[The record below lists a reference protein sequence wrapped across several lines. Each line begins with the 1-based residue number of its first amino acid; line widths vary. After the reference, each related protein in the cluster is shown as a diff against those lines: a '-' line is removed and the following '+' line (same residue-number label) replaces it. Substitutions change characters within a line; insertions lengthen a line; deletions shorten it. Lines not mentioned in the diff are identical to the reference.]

1 MTVARQT
8 SPARTPPM
16 VKGLPLLG
24 NTVAA
29 LRDVCELLVQAYHLH
44 GPVFRLSRLGREATV
59 LAGLEANAFFLEH
72 EQSLFYSGDIY
83 KHLSGEG
90 GTPHSFIALDGLDHR
105 HLRRQM
111 RLGYSRQLTAAAV
124 PGLVEQVQAT
134 AQGWAPGERFDA
146 LELMAN
152 LAMQQASAA
161 LLGHTLAPGDYRPLN
176 AFSKTFV
183 GVGVDIQPPIL
194 LRRPAYQRGKRR
206 FLELMDEIFAEHAAH
221 GPAGARP
228 LNQIDIAGRATY
240 LDGTTLSERDAK
252 ACTYFSLVMNA
263 VYTNRVC
270 ANLLY
275 ALLKDAALMERV
287 LAEVDAVCEAGAVTI
302 IAMQRMP
309 VLRAAIRE
317 SLRRYPIPA
326 GIPRHAKAD
335 FEFGGY
341 SIRKGEKIYIAASVT
356 HFLPELFP
364 NPYAFD
370 VDRFLPP
377 RDEQRQPRA
386 LLPFGAGSHACLGSS
401 LATLFAQ
408 ISMIGLLRVA
418 QFQLAPDGYRIK
430 RVADPMPGPS
440 GMRVRVQPRQAP
452 ASVAGRRAVLD
463 DAQAALFAGAGLDR
477 VQQDALVARAARKVY
492 APNETIIRQG
502 DQADAFYILLRGAV
516 EVVLEQ
522 PGQPDRPLAQLADGA
537 FFGEIGLLQR
547 VRRTAT
553 VRVGAAGPA
562 EVLVLDRESFLEIVE
577 EFDLIEDEI
586 AALLRRRS
594 AELALARAL
603 PSLNRERIV
612 ELVPSSETLAYR
624 PGETIISQGDPA
636 SQFFVVVRGGV
647 EVFSRRPSGEA
658 LIDRCAA
665 GEYFGE
671 IGLLQGRTRTATVRA
686 GPQGAEVLALGID
699 AFQALVSDSTA
710 TESALAAVMMRRL
723 LNLAE

>member
-1 MTVARQT
+1 
-8 SPARTPPM
+8 M

-72 EQSLFYSGDIY
+72 EQELFYSGDIY
-83 KHLSGEG
+83 KHLSSEG
-90 GTPHSFIALDGLDHR
+90 GTPHSFIALDGSDHR

-111 RLGYSRQLTAAAV
+111 RLGYSRQLIAAAV
-124 PGLVEQVQAT
+124 PGLVEQIQAT
-134 AQGWAPGERFDA
+134 AQGWAPGQRFDA

-152 LAMQQASAA
+152 LAMQQAGAA
-161 LLGHTLAPGDYRPLN
+161 LLGHTLAPGDDGPLN

-206 FLELMDEIFAEHAAH
+206 FFELIDEIFAEHTAR
-221 GPAGARP
+221 GPSGERP
-228 LNQIDIAGRATY
+228 LNQIDIAHRATY
-240 LDGTTLSERDAK
+240 RDGMPLSEIDAR

-275 ALLKDAALMERV
+275 ALLKDAPLIERV
-287 LAEVDAVCEAGAVTI
+287 LAEVDAVCDAGPVTI
-302 IAMQRMP
+302 ATMQRMP

-326 GIPRHAKAD
+326 GIPRHAKQD

-341 SIRKGEKIYIAASVT
+341 TIRKGTKIYVAASVT

-418 QFQLAPDGYRIK
+418 QFELAPAGYRVK
-430 RVADPMPGPS
+430 RAADPMPGPS
-440 GMRVRVQPRQAP
+440 GMGVRVRPRPAP
-452 ASVAGRRAVLD
+452 AGPAGRLAVLD
-463 DAQAALFAGAGLDR
+463 DEQAALFAGAGLDR
-477 VQQDALVARAARKVY
+477 AQQDALVARATRKMY
-492 APNETIIRQG
+492 GPSEIIIRQG
-502 DQADAFYILLRGAV
+502 DEADAFYILLRGAV
-516 EVVLEQ
+516 DVVLEQ
-522 PGQPDRPLAQLADGA
+522 AGQPERPIAQLAEGA
-537 FFGEIGLLQR
+537 FFGEIGLLQN

-553 VRVGAAGPA
+553 VRAGAAGPA
-562 EVLVLDRESFLEIVE
+562 EVLVLDRDSFLSIVE
-577 EFDLIEDEI
+577 ELDLIEEEI

-603 PSLNRERIV
+603 PSLSREQIAGV
-612 ELVPSSETLAYR
+612 APASETLTYR
-624 PGETIISQGDPA
+624 AGETIIHQGDPA
-636 SQFFVVVRGGV
+636 SQFYIIVRGEV
-647 EVFSRRPSGEA
+647 EVLSQRPSGPA
-658 LIDRCAA
+658 LINRCAA

-671 IGLLQGRTRTATVRA
+671 IGLLQGRPRTATVRA

-699 AFQALVSDSTA
+699 AFQALVSDSSA
-710 TESALAAVMMRRL
+710 TESAIAAVMMRRL
-723 LNLAE
+723 LSLAG